1 MLLCMA
7 EQFKTRVRSI
17 AAIVITVLFA
27 GVAFFMF
34 GHVIPR
40 VVADCSLPPDQLI
53 AWAPKDAR
61 DFTTAC
67 DTQAYL
73 QLRLLDMLFPLF
85 SAASVTGWILIAA
98 QKLRLHRKL
107 ALALAA
113 VPVVGMVL
121 DYVENLVLWLLY
133 FIHDIADPVLHVG
146 GFASALKSPVVML
159 GLAIMCVLGA
169 VVLVRHLVRR

>member
-7 EQFKTRVRSI
+7 EQYKTRVRPVT
-17 AAIVITVLFA
+17 AIMVTVLLA
-27 GVAFFMF
+27 GVAFLMF
-34 GHVIPR
+34 GLVIPR
-40 VVADCSLPPDQLI
+40 VVADCSLPPDLLI
-53 AWAPKDAR
+53 AWAPTDAR

-67 DTQAYL
+67 DSSAYL

-85 SAASVTGWILIAA
+85 SAASVTSWILLAA
-98 QKLRLHRKL
+98 QKLRLGRKV

-113 VPVVGMVL
+113 APVVGMVL

-133 FIHDIADPVLHVG
+133 IIHDIADPVLQVG
-146 GFASALKSPVVML
+146 GFASALKSPVVMF

-169 VVLVRHLVRR
+169 VVLGRHLVRR